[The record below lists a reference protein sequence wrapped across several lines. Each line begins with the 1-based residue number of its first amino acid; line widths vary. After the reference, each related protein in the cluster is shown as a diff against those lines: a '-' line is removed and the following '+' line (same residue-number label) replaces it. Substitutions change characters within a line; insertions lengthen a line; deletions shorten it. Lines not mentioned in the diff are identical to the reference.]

1 MAELEM
7 ATLLMM
13 SRPTR
18 LSDLPTGAVATVA
31 SMPAGQVALTRLR
44 EMGVVP
50 GTRVQLV
57 RRAPL
62 GDPIEISLRGSLLS
76 LRASEA
82 ELIEVTL
89 I

>member
-1 MAELEM
+1 
-7 ATLLMM
+7 M
-13 SRPTR
+13 SNPTR
-18 LSDLPTGAVATVA
+18 LSDLPTGTHASIVA
-31 SMPAGQVALTRLR
+31 MPGGQATLTRLR

-50 GTRVQLV
+50 GTKFQLI

-76 LRASEA
+76 LRKSEA
-82 ELIEVTL
+82 EQIEVTP

>member
-1 MAELEM
+1 M
-7 ATLLMM
+7 TP
-13 SRPTR
+13 PTR
-18 LSDLPTGAVATVA
+18 LSDLPTGAQATIA
-31 SMPAGQVALTRLR
+31 AMPGGQAALTRLR

-50 GTRVQLV
+50 GTKIQLV

-82 ELIEVTL
+82 DQIEVTPN
-89 I
+89 